1 MSIGEVRRLLGK
13 KTQQLAELRAQ
24 RKNLAGQV
32 KQMDRQ
38 IGQLA
43 GGRKV
48 MRRGRVAKPARK
60 VAKLAKRTAADGP
73 SLKQLI
79 LQALAKAPG
88 ALTIADVIE
97 AVTKAGY
104 TSISGDFRGLVNAA
118 LVEMDEVGRVARG
131 KYALKK
137 SDSSAPGKGRA
148 ARPKTKKKTGK
159 RKARKA
165 KAKRAK

>member
-1 MSIGEVRRLLGK
+1 MSIAKIRRLLSE

-24 RKNLAGQV
+24 RKNLAGQIR
-32 KQMDRQ
+32 QIDRQ

-43 GGRKV
+43 GGRKAPPK
-48 MRRGRVAKPARK
+48 GRAAKPARK

-79 LQALAKAPG
+79 LKALTEAGG
-88 ALTIADVIE
+88 ALTITDAIE

-104 TSISGDFRGLVNAA
+104 TSISGDFRNLVTAA
-118 LVEMDEVGRVARG
+118 LLGMDQVRRVARG

-137 SDSSAPGKGRA
+137 
-148 ARPKTKKKTGK
+148 
-159 RKARKA
+159 
-165 KAKRAK
+165 